1 MSFKV
6 TASPSG
12 TNLRT
17 DLQALTH
24 AVLPEP
30 ALSTES
36 SLDFDVCAVST
47 MPICFALRLGGNAK
61 EELDADDGSMDPMGR
76 AKLEEQVAAAR
87 RIAATLAKYSP
98 AKQVE
103 TGEPAW
109 R

>member
-1 MSFKV
+1 MKLSLMKRLEHVEQRQV
-6 TASPSG
+6 TV
-12 TNLRT
+12 LRLE
-17 DLQALTH
+17 DRRSEREA
-24 AVLPEP
+24 AIYNAMV
-30 ALSTES
+30 
-36 SLDFDVCAVST
+36 VGN
-47 MPICFALRLGGNAK
+47 ALRLGGNAK
-61 EELDADDGSMDPMGR
+61 EELDADDGSMDLKGR

>member
-1 MSFKV
+1 MK
-6 TASPSG
+6 
-12 TNLRT
+12 
-17 DLQALTH
+17 QALMKRLERLEERQIIGQRLEDRRSRREVILHT
-24 AVLPEP
+24 AI
-30 ALSTES
+30 A
-36 SLDFDVCAVST
+36 
-47 MPICFALRLGGNAK
+47 ICFALRLGGNAK
-61 EELDADDGSMDPMGR
+61 EELDADDGSMDPKGR